1 MALPHG
7 NTTIGGS
14 YTYRVKRAIFLDRD
28 NTIIQN
34 DGDLGNPEDVRL
46 IRGAAHAIGSLRQ
59 LGYRIIV
66 VSNQGGVARGRYA
79 ERDVDAVHER
89 IAQKVHDSA
98 GAIIDRFYYCPFH
111 PDGTVEEYTK
121 EHPWRKPQ
129 PGMLLEAARS
139 LDLELSE
146 CWMVGDH
153 ERDIEAGTTAGCQTI
168 LITRKTSM
176 NTKADF
182 QAGSLAEAAAIIAQN
197 RVRPRQVIPPTPTV
211 VVSPKVAPE
220 IKPAS
225 ALAAE
230 SRTTVAAAEEP
241 VERVIAEAAPM
252 RRIVEQQ
259 PMRRDESV
267 KQLQAEEAEADA
279 AEEDDASQNPNV
291 SLDADVADL
300 EIETA
305 DPDAPAMPVPRRDP
319 FRHIPV
325 RVQGVERPR
334 SEREASQSTSDR
346 QLTEVLGELRSWR
359 HSQQEFTPALMLG
372 SLVSIALVI
381 VAVLLGVYLEPATAT
396 PWIGATIVAQLSV
409 IAFVLLNLRR

>member
-1 MALPHG
+1 M
-7 NTTIGGS
+7 
-14 YTYRVKRAIFLDRD
+14 KRAIFLDRD

-66 VSNQGGVARGRYA
+66 VSNQGGVARGRYT

-89 IAQKVHDSA
+89 IAQMVHDSA

-153 ERDIEAGTTAGCQTI
+153 ERDIEAGQTAGCQTI

-197 RVRPRQVIPPTPTV
+197 RVRPRQVIPPAPTV

-220 IKPAS
+220 VKSPPA
-225 ALAAE
+225 LVAE
-230 SRTTVAAAEEP
+230 SQVTVVTAEEP

-252 RRIVEQQ
+252 RRAVEPQ
-259 PMRRDESV
+259 PTLR
-267 KQLQAEEAEADA
+267 EEPVTQVREEEVEVAV
-279 AEEDDASQNPNV
+279 EDDAFEEPSAPR
-291 SLDADVADL
+291 DADVEEVD
-300 EIETA
+300 IESTQ
-305 DPDAPAMPVPRRDP
+305 PGVPAPSVPRRDP

-325 RVQGVERPR
+325 RVQGVERPSADR
-334 SEREASQSTSDR
+334 DSGQSTSDR
-346 QLTEVLGELRSWR
+346 LLTEVLGELRSWR
-359 HSQQEFTPALMLG
+359 HSQREFTPPMMLG
-372 SLVSIALVI
+372 SLASIALVI
-381 VAVLLGVYLEPATAT
+381 LAVLLGVYLEPTIAT